1 MIGRLLTYLLLG
13 AVLVHAYFYVRYDVW
28 KPCQAALARLI
39 DEDDQLFRAAAQRVV
54 GDQHARL
61 ALQNAA
67 RMMGEKR
74 GLSFCYRVSL
84 LGPPG
89 RFELLGR

>member
-28 KPCQAALARLI
+28 KPCQ
-39 DEDDQLFRAAAQRVV
+39 AAAQRVV

-89 RFELLGR
+89 HFELLGR